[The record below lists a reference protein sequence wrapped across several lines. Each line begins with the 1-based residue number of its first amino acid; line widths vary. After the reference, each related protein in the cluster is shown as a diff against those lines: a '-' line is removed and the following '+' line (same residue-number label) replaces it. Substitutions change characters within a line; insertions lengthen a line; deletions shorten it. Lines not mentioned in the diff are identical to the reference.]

1 LIPLVLQYAS
11 SDCVSACQLGSS
23 VLLDPVLPA
32 SKASNSPI
40 HTGTPQALALP
51 RNPFTY
57 GCAVDQSEV

>member
-1 LIPLVLQYAS
+1 LELQYAR
-11 SDCVSACQLGSS
+11 SDCVSDCQFGSS

-51 RNPFTY
+51 RNPSTY
-57 GCAVDQSEV
+57 GCAVDQSDV